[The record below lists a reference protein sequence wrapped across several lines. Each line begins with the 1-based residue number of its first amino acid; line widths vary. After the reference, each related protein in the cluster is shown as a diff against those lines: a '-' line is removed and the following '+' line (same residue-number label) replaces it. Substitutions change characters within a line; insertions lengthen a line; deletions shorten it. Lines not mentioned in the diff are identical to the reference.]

1 MNMEKPPRN
10 GRIRI
15 RIGLALT
22 ALGLVIFML
31 GVDPALF
38 GLDRSPVFGF
48 LQISVFLIGL
58 ALMCLGGYISLATL
72 WNGRQKTIAAELG
85 LRLVSTGY
93 VIAVVSGLADVFG
106 LGSQPLPSV
115 PYFGPWQAA
124 GVIVGLAAIALGF
137 LMFIPFGRGDGHGTQ
152 NPI

>member
-1 MNMEKPPRN
+1 MKEVPRN
-10 GRIRI
+10 GHFRI

-22 ALGLVIFML
+22 VVGLIVFLL

-72 WNGRQKTIAAELG
+72 WNNRQKTIAAELG
-85 LRLVSTGY
+85 ICLHAFLPAGDGTPW
-93 VIAVVSGLADVFG
+93 
-106 LGSQPLPSV
+106 LGGDRPAA
-115 PYFGPWQAA
+115 FGPGGAQA
-124 GVIVGLAAIALGF
+124 VG
-137 LMFIPFGRGDGHGTQ
+137 GDARADRR
-152 NPI
+152 